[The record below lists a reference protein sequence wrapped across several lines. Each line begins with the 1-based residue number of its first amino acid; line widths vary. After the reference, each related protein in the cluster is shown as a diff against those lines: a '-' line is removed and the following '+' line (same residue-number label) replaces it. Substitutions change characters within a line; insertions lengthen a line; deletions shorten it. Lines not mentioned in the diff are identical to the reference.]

1 MNNME
6 QFQTDIH
13 PDGELEESTK
23 QASPKR
29 VIIDFLETILL
40 ALFLF
45 LAINSVSARIR
56 IESISMQP
64 TLYAGNFVIVSKL
77 SYKIG
82 SPHRGDIIIFRY
94 PPDPEREPY
103 IKRVI
108 GLPGD
113 DVKVSNGIV
122 LVNDIPLDEPYIN
135 ERPDY
140 DGSWLVPENSLFV
153 LGDNRRLSSDSHS
166 WGMVPLEN
174 VIGKALVVYWPPE
187 NWQLLDR
194 TIAIAS
200 DP

>member
-1 MNNME
+1 MDME
-6 QFQTDIH
+6 EFQTEIH
-13 PDGELEESTK
+13 PDGEIEESAK
-23 QASPKR
+23 QVSPKR
-29 VIIDFLETILL
+29 VILDFLETILL

-64 TLYAGNFVIVSKL
+64 TLYADNFVIVSKL
-77 SYKIG
+77 AYKLGI
-82 SPHRGDIIIFRY
+82 PHRGDIIVFRY

-108 GLPGD
+108 GLSGD
-113 DVKVSNGIV
+113 NVEVSNGV
-122 LVNDIPLDEPYIN
+122 VHVNGIPLDEPYI
-135 ERPDY
+135 Y
-140 DGSWLVPENSLFV
+140 DQPNYNGSWMVPENSLFV
-153 LGDNRRLSSDSHS
+153 LGDNRNRSSDSHS

-194 TIAIAS
+194 STAIAS
-200 DP
+200 EP